1 MFTWKRHWMC
11 YTSKRNQL
19 WLFDKSLPSRHPNPA
34 HTQPQLAIK
43 RTHRINTKKKKLSKY
58 LDKRTDYA
66 NEGLVRSISEHRQ
79 RACVFPLGNFL
90 FRQSNRS
97 RVHNS
102 QSSGGHNSWR
112 YNWHQKSTHTMRVHG
127 FVEDRV
133 ERESTQTGSWKS
145 SCLWCSGLC
154 DVCM

>member
-1 MFTWKRHWMC
+1 MRIFVRGDYLRSGGCLHGKGIEC
-11 YTSKRNQL
+11 VIQANEISCDY
-19 WLFDKSLPSRHPNPA
+19 LPSRHPNPA

-102 QSSGGHNSWR
+102 QFIRWPQ
-112 YNWHQKSTHTMRVHG
+112 Y
-127 FVEDRV
+127 
-133 ERESTQTGSWKS
+133 
-145 SCLWCSGLC
+145 C
-154 DVCM
+154 